1 MYRIDENFKRMN
13 TSHIQ
18 LGIPTFDVGE
28 MVECCRQL
36 IEIEKAWIP
45 DRPMHSLY
53 IRPTSICMDN
63 RLGLSSIQKSKT
75 FIIMSPVGPYY
86 PRGFVPV
93 KLYCDTTVIR
103 AWPNGFGDKKVG
115 GNYAPSL
122 KT

>member
-75 FIIMSPVGPYY
+75 FLIMSPVGPYY

-115 GNYAPSL
+115 G
-122 KT
+122 